1 MALTANA
8 RGALL
13 MMASMASFTIND
25 TFMKAMAGHLP
36 LFELLVL
43 RGVGAVGITAVAAWS
58 TGMLH
63 LRFDWADRRLVVIRS
78 LAEIGSTY
86 FFLTALFNMPIAN
99 VSAIFQALPLA
110 ITLAGMVFLREKVG
124 WRRMTAILIGF
135 GGVMLIVQPGSD
147 GFNLYSL
154 NALASVACVVVRDLV
169 VRRMTS
175 AVPSLMV
182 ALGAGVAVTSFGI
195 VASTQI
201 VWVTPSPLDW
211 LFIICAMSFLVAGYL
226 FSVAT
231 MRVGDLGFVAPFRYT
246 GLIWALVL
254 GLTVFGDWPDVW
266 TFAGSAIIV
275 ATGLFTLWRERK
287 VASVSGAVAGG
298 SAATSGTSAEL

>member
-25 TFMKAMAGHLP
+25 TFMKAMADHLP

-43 RGVGAVGITAVAAWS
+43 RGLGAIVITALIAHQI
-58 TGMLH
+58 GMLH
-63 LRFDWADRRLVVIRS
+63 LRFGRADRKLVVIRS

-110 ITLAGMVFLREKVG
+110 ITLAGMVFLRETVG
-124 WRRMTAILIGF
+124 WRRMTAIIVGF
-135 GGVMLIVQPGSD
+135 GGVMLIVQPGGD

-169 VRRMTS
+169 VRRMSS

-182 ALGAGVAVTSFGI
+182 ALGAGVAVTSFGL

-201 VWVTPSPLDW
+201 VWVAPSALDW
-211 LFIICAMSFLVAGYL
+211 LFILCAMAFLVAGYL

-231 MRVGDLGFVAPFRYT
+231 MRVGDLGFIAPFRYT

-254 GLTVFGDWPDVW
+254 GLVVFGDWPDLW
-266 TFAGSAIIV
+266 TLAGSAIIV
-275 ATGLFTLWRERK
+275 ATGLFTLWRERLRK
-287 VASVSGAVAGG
+287 SGGAIASSRDRTVN
-298 SAATSGTSAEL
+298 

>member
-1 MALTANA
+1 MALSDNS

-25 TFMKAMAGHLP
+25 TFMKAMADHLP

-43 RGVGAVGITAVAAWS
+43 RGAGAVAAIALAAHWL
-58 TGMLH
+58 GMLH
-63 LRFDWADRRLVVIRS
+63 LRFSRQDRWLVVVRS

-86 FFLTALFNMPIAN
+86 FFLTALFNMPLAN

-124 WRRMTAILIGF
+124 WRRLTAIVIGF
-135 GGVMLIVQPGSD
+135 GGVMLIVQPGGS
-147 GFNLYSL
+147 GFNAYSL

-169 VRRMTS
+169 VRRMS
-175 AVPSLMV
+175 PAVPSLMV
-182 ALGAGVAVTSFGI
+182 ALGAGVAVTLFGLA
-195 VASTQI
+195 ASTQV
-201 VWVTPSPLDW
+201 VWVAPAGLDV
-211 LFIICAMSFLVAGYL
+211 LFILCATSFLVAGYL

-254 GLTVFGDWPDVW
+254 GFVVFGDWPDVW

-275 ATGLFTLWRERK
+275 ATGLFTLLRERRLRLRSAPAP
-287 VASVSGAVAGG
+287 VG
-298 SAATSGTSAEL
+298 SPAARPV

>member
-1 MALTANA
+1 MSLSDNS

-25 TFMKAMAGHLP
+25 TFMKEMADHLP

-43 RGVGAVGITAVAAWS
+43 RGAGAVAAISLAAYWL
-58 TGMLH
+58 GMLH
-63 LRFDWADRRLVVIRS
+63 LRFARRDRWLVVVRS

-86 FFLTALFNMPIAN
+86 FFLTALFNMPLAN

-124 WRRMTAILIGF
+124 WKRLMAIVIGF

-147 GFNLYSL
+147 DFNAYSL

-169 VRRMTS
+169 VRRMS
-175 AVPSLMV
+175 AAVPSLMV
-182 ALGAGVAVTSFGI
+182 ALGAAVSVTTFGAL
-195 VASTQI
+195 ASTRVI
-201 VWVTPSPLDW
+201 WMMPSVLDW
-211 LFIICAMSFLVAGYL
+211 LFILSATSFLVSGYL

-254 GLTVFGDWPDVW
+254 GLLVFGDWPDPM

-275 ATGLFTLWRERK
+275 ATGLFTLLRERRI
-287 VASVSGAVAGG
+287 ALADPLHRAALAA
-298 SAATSGTSAEL
+298 SAAPSAEG